1 MNLNIYG
8 EEALD
13 LFADLLEPAT
23 AIIGDKEVAEA
34 ARAKNLPRAVKLA
47 IKGHKQEV
55 IEILAALNGEAPEE
69 YAKGMTVLT
78 LPVELLKL
86 LNDPM
91 VQNLFQSQGQRTEEG
106 SSGSAT
112 VNTEESGN

>member
-1 MNLNIYG
+1 MNLDVHG

-47 IKGHKQEV
+47 IKGHKREV
-55 IEILAALNGEAPEE
+55 IEILAALNGEDPEE
-69 YAKGMTVLT
+69 YAGKMTIFT
-78 LPVELLKL
+78 LPVEVMRL

-91 VQNLFQSQGQRTEEG
+91 IQSLFTSQGQRTEEG